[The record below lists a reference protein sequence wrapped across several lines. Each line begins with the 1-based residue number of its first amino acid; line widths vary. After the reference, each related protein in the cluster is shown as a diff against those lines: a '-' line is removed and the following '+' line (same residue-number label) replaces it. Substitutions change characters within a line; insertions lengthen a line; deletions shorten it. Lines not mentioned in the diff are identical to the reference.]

1 MFPVLSTLRRGA
13 YNVVYVRPAML
24 KEGPSGFYLTPP
36 SPLTFF
42 DLGLKKWVTS
52 KEVPFFAL
60 SAKGK
65 TPEATASMFV
75 RAENGLCKAGLCL
88 ERTYTLMLGEETEV
102 PCPEGFHRV
111 IPMAVLKGVQRMVG
125 SSQTPVARPA
135 PVRVVTYQKLPKGA
149 IVERR

>member
-24 KEGPSGFYLTPP
+24 KEGPAGLYLVPP

-42 DLGLKKWVTS
+42 DLGARKWVTS

-65 TPEATASMFV
+65 SPEATASMLV
-75 RAENGLCKAGLCL
+75 RAENDLCKAGSCL

-102 PCPEGFHRV
+102 ACIGGFLRV
-111 IPMAVLKGVQRMVG
+111 MPIAVLKGIQRMVG
-125 SSQTPVARPA
+125 ASQAPVARVKPA
-135 PVRVVTYQKLPKGA
+135 QIATYRELPKGTV
-149 IVERR
+149 VERR